1 MNNIKEL
8 VKLTNKL
15 SETLNDTNDETFTN
29 IACYLR
35 ASSLSERQCEESIH
49 EILDMFLTAENN
61 KESIENIIGNDPK
74 EFCDEI
80 IQSYATKKFSKEN
93 VIVNLKIILNGFFI
107 LWTINIVFDYI
118 PNMIKS
124 KSLLLNYNFSLP
136 FIINT
141 LLITILSFGIFNYIG
156 KTAFKQDDSNL
167 NFDIKFILLYIIFMI
182 ISVLMW
188 RKLNKIILFTAKIH
202 YILIFVIISYL
213 IMFLLQKYSLKQ
225 K

>member
-1 MNNIKEL
+1 MNNIKKL

-15 SETLNDTNDETFTN
+15 SETLNDTNHETFTN
-29 IACYLR
+29 ITCYLR
-35 ASSLSERQCEESIH
+35 ASSLSERQCEESIN

-61 KESIENIIGNDPK
+61 NESIKNIIGNDPK

-80 IQSYATKKFSKEN
+80 IESYATKKFSKEN
-93 VIVNLKIILNGFFI
+93 VIVNLKIILNSFLI

-141 LLITILSFGIFNYIG
+141 VLITILSFAVFNYIG
-156 KTAFKQDDSNL
+156 KTAFKEESNRI
-167 NFDIKFILLYIIFMI
+167 FIIKFMLLYIIFMI

-188 RKLNKIILFTAKIH
+188 KKLSKIILFTTKIH

-213 IMFLLQKYSLKQ
+213 ILFLLSKYTYKQ

>member
-1 MNNIKEL
+1 MNNSKKL

-15 SETLNDTNDETFTN
+15 SETLNYTNHETFTN
-29 IACYLR
+29 ITCYLR

-61 KESIENIIGNDPK
+61 NESIENIIGNDPK

-80 IQSYATKKFSKEN
+80 IESYATKKFSKEN
-93 VIVNLKIILNGFFI
+93 VIVNLKIILNSFLI

-141 LLITILSFGIFNYIG
+141 VLITILSFAVFNYIG
-156 KTAFKQDDSNL
+156 KTAFKEESNRI
-167 NFDIKFILLYIIFMI
+167 FIIKFMLLYIIFMI

-188 RKLNKIILFTAKIH
+188 KKLSKIILFTTK
-202 YILIFVIISYL
+202 
-213 IMFLLQKYSLKQ
+213 
-225 K
+225 

>member
-1 MNNIKEL
+1 MNNSKKL

-15 SETLNDTNDETFTN
+15 SETLNYTNHETFTN
-29 IACYLR
+29 ITCYLR

-61 KESIENIIGNDPK
+61 NESIENIIGNDPK

-80 IQSYATKKFSKEN
+80 IESYATKKFSKEN
-93 VIVNLKIILNGFFI
+93 VIVNLKIILNSFLI

-141 LLITILSFGIFNYIG
+141 VLITILSFAVFNYIG
-156 KTAFKQDDSNL
+156 KTAFKEESNRI
-167 NFDIKFILLYIIFMI
+167 FIIKFMLLYIIFMI

-188 RKLNKIILFTAKIH
+188 KKLSKIILFTTKIH

-213 IMFLLQKYSLKQ
+213 ILFLLSKYTYKQ

>member
-1 MNNIKEL
+1 MNNSKKL

-15 SETLNDTNDETFTN
+15 SETLNYTNDETFTN
-29 IACYLR
+29 ITCYLR

-61 KESIENIIGNDPK
+61 NESIENIIGNDPK

-80 IQSYATKKFSKEN
+80 IESYATKKFSKEN
-93 VIVNLKIILNGFFI
+93 VTVNLKIILNSFLI

-141 LLITILSFGIFNYIG
+141 VLITILSFAVFNYIG
-156 KTAFKQDDSNL
+156 KTAFKEESNRI
-167 NFDIKFILLYIIFMI
+167 FIIKFMLLYIIFMI

-188 RKLNKIILFTAKIH
+188 KKLSKIILFTTKIH

-213 IMFLLQKYSLKQ
+213 ILFLLSKYTYKQ